1 MTCPVMPGGPGPP
14 PTLVSHA
21 APQMPSTHLDGVHRQ
36 AGSHHAQAG
45 EQDGYHNLA
54 RASEDGLW

>member
-1 MTCPVMPGGPGPP
+1 MPGGPGPP

-21 APQMPSTHLDGVHRQ
+21 APQMPSTHLDGVHHQ
-36 AGSHHAQAG
+36 AGGHHAQAG